1 MADEIKGFTID
12 LGLDTSDIDRGMAN
26 LKRKLQTTDAEMKK
40 NLSTFDKAEKSV
52 EKYETEIEGL
62 NKTLT
67 QQGRA
72 SEQAQKK
79 LDQLK
84 RAQESAND
92 KLEESARNAQKAKK
106 SYENLANSYD
116 KLNNELKEHKA
127 NVKSAQETQKQMQN
141 TVTALSAKMKNAK
154 GSVDSLQT
162 EFNELSKSGK
172 ASKQELIALGNQLAK
187 AKIQYSSLSK
197 SVDSA
202 KHDLNESKIATA
214 NAKNEL
220 QKFSDA
226 NKDAM
231 TSAKASMDVAKKEA
245 NAAEKSYA
253 SLNREV
259 GQLPAKLD
267 RAEKEV
273 YENALAYNVLQNRI
287 DEATD
292 EMREFHKEQTKF
304 FGMGPAFAAMGQRW
318 EEVNAKINKI
328 GNSFRNVG
336 YVVNGIGFGGL
347 ISNISTVI
355 PIAGS
360 AVSAIAGIGGA
371 ATAAAGGAIGLGGA
385 YGVALGAVT
394 AFSGQATTAL
404 KMLEDGQL
412 RITSQVKSYQSALS
426 GLQNQ
431 WKGLVQA
438 NQASIFNTMTN
449 GINIARIALTRLTPF
464 ITKTTNQIAQASAK
478 MRDWVK
484 SSQNANNA
492 FKLINNIGPPIF
504 QNLLNAAMK
513 VGDGI
518 THMFTQFGPLFTWTG
533 KGIESLA
540 NKFNAWANSTST
552 DKGIAQF
559 IQYTKTN
566 LPIVGQIFGNVFS
579 GIVSLFQA
587 FSGHSHDVLLGM
599 QGVTKSFKDWA
610 SNLQG
615 TEGFKNFIAYLNTNG
630 PKVWQLLKNIGNI
643 IVGLVKGMAPVGS
656 IMLSITTAIT
666 GFIAKGAT
674 ANNTM
679 GLMTGI
685 LTAVGGALAAI
696 LPMWGVYRTVMGG
709 VSIAT
714 GVARVAT
721 VVYRGVMSAAQ
732 TTALAYMYATKGL
745 TVAQMGQAV
754 KTKAAAVAQGIWN
767 GVVSTAKGIAN
778 GYRYAIA
785 ALTTSQTAQAI
796 KSKIATAATVVWTG
810 VTKAAAIATRGLGL
824 AIRFMTGP
832 IGLVITAIGALVAGI
847 IYLWKNNE
855 TFRNFVINAWN
866 AIKNTAIS
874 VFGFLKP
881 YLIGI
886 WNGIKTVSIAVWNA
900 LKTAA
905 IVTWNGIKFAIQH
918 PIQALKNTISFIW
931 NAIKIGAVLA
941 WTGIKTAV
949 MLIIKGWLTA
959 VKVYFGMWKAVIT
972 AVWNGI
978 KIVSIAI
985 WNGIKNGVMAIIRVW
1000 FALVKANFAMW
1011 KAIITATWNAIKTV
1025 SIAVWNAIK
1034 ISVLAIIRGLI
1045 ASAKVI
1051 IGGLKT
1057 FVVSAWNAIKTISIV
1072 TWNAIKNG
1080 VLASVRLLSTG
1091 VRKIFGTLRSWII
1104 STWTSIKNKVV
1115 ALAKLLYV
1123 GAKAAFNSLWNATKK
1138 TFTTLKNWAL
1148 NNWRALK
1155 NGIVKLAKAIYTGV
1169 KSAFNSLWSSTKNI
1183 FNKLKN
1189 WAINTW
1195 RSLKNSVV
1203 KLAKSLY
1210 SSVKNTFNNLWSST
1224 KNIFSKLKN
1233 WLVNTWRSIKNKVT
1247 DLAKSLWNGVRGTWN
1262 RMKSGTHN
1270 TMSKIASSTK
1280 ASWRG
1285 MKNSVVDMSK
1295 ALWSKVRGTF
1305 TNMRDGL
1312 KSIIGKIKSHIG
1324 GMVNSVKNGL
1334 NKLIEGVNWVAG
1346 KLDMDKL
1353 PKIKLSTGTESTH
1366 TQNYVTNGKLN
1377 RNTLATV
1384 GDKGPGNG
1392 PGGFRHETVIPPSGK
1407 AFITPSADTTIPLA
1421 KGTRIL
1427 NGAQTH
1433 AMLSSGMVPKF
1444 SIGTKLKDFAMNTFD
1459 SGKKAIKGGIDK
1471 VKDAGG
1477 TVKKTVKNTA
1487 AKGIAKGIEITEK
1500 AKDVGSAVIKG
1511 IGDVFDYIGHPGKL
1525 VNKIFEKVGF
1535 NFDFLKG
1542 AELPYMLMQG
1552 AYKKLKNGVKSLF
1565 DGWLND
1571 AGGGDGS
1578 SFTGYHINTGYYPNG
1593 GAPGYGFAGGH
1604 HYGIDFGTPYGTTIN
1619 STNDGNLK
1627 EIHNFGGGLVAR
1639 LLTGQFTL
1647 FFMHLSKI
1655 LKHGKV
1661 KAGEPIAKTGNSGNW
1676 TTGPHLHF
1684 QVEKGRHDTIT
1695 NANTVNPLKWLKGH
1709 AKSGGS
1715 APKAGIKWAPQIKQ
1729 ALRMNGLPTSSAYV
1743 NAWARQIDSESSG
1756 NPRAVQGGYVD
1767 ANTGGNEAK
1776 GLVQVARNTFNSMKF
1791 PGHGNVFN
1799 PLDNLL
1805 AGIHWAKVRY
1815 GKSGML
1821 SVIGHGHGYATGGL
1835 IKNAGW
1841 YNIAEGGYPEW
1852 VIPTDPNRRTDAMKL
1867 LALAAKDI
1875 QGDKTRGNKRPNNF
1889 SNVKTSTSQQDNS
1902 KLEQKLDALIGL
1914 MSQLVQSND
1923 SIARKD
1929 FNIDLDGQAIT
1940 RNVNREQRLDAMT
1953 KLMGGAT

>member
-62 NKTLT
+62 NKKLT
-67 QQGRA
+67 QQGRM

-79 LDQLK
+79 LDQL
-84 RAQESAND
+84 RRSQETMSD

-106 SYENLANSYD
+106 NYENLAKTYD
-116 KLNNELKEHKA
+116 GLNNELKEHKS
-127 NVKSAQETQKQMQN
+127 NVKSAQESQKQMQN
-141 TVTALSAKMKNAK
+141 TVTALSAKTKNAK
-154 GSVDSLQT
+154 SEFDKLSNKLEELENDSSATAGEISALT
-162 EFNELSKSGK
+162 FEVGEAEREYNNLS
-172 ASKQELIALGNQLAK
+172 N
-187 AKIQYSSLSK
+187 SL
-197 SVDSA
+197 DSA
-202 KHDLNESKIATA
+202 KRDLNESKIATSE
-214 NAKNEL
+214 AKEEL
-220 QKFSDA
+220 QKFSSA
-226 NKDAM
+226 NKEAM
-231 TSAKASMDVAKKEA
+231 ESAKTSMEVAKKEA
-245 NAAEKSYA
+245 NDAEKSYA

-259 GQLPAKLD
+259 SQLPSKLD
-267 RAEKEV
+267 KAEKEV
-273 YENALAYNVLQNRI
+273 YENVLAYNVLQNRI

-566 LPIVGQIFGNVFS
+566 LPIVGQVFGNVFS

-587 FSGHSHDVLLGM
+587 FSGHSHDVLVGM
-599 QGVTKSFKDWA
+599 QGVTKSFKDWG

-696 LPMWGVYRTVMGG
+696 LPMWGVYRTVVGG
-709 VSIAT
+709 ASLVTGAYNAIVNVTKTSMAIWTGVTRALALSHILNARNTSLATIMTGKYSIAT
-714 GVARVAT
+714 
-721 VVYRGVMSAAQ
+721 
-732 TTALAYMYATKGL
+732 K
-745 TVAQMGQAV
+745 
-754 KTKAAAVAQGIWN
+754 
-767 GVVSTAKGIAN
+767 
-778 GYRYAIA
+778 IA
-785 ALTTSQTAQAI
+785 ALT
-796 KSKIATAATVVWTG
+796 
-810 VTKAAAIATRGLGL
+810 TRGLGL
-824 AIRFMTGP
+824 AIKFMTGP

-855 TFRNFVINAWN
+855 TFRNFVIKAWTG
-866 AIKNTAIS
+866 IKNTAIA

-881 YLIGI
+881 YIINI
-886 WNGIKTVSIAVWNA
+886 WNAIKNASIAVWNG

-905 IVTWNGIKFAIQH
+905 SATWNAIKFAVQH
-918 PIQALKNTISFIW
+918 PIQALKNIIT
-931 NAIKIGAVLA
+931 AI
-941 WTGIKTAV
+941 WTGIKTASITIWNAIKNGV
-949 MLIIKGWLTA
+949 MAILRGWLTV
-959 VKVYFGMWKAVIT
+959 VKIYFNTWKVIIT
-972 AVWNGI
+972 AVWNAI
-978 KIVSIAI
+978 KTVSIKV
-985 WNGIKNGVMAIIRVW
+985 WNGIKNGVMAIIRGW
-1000 FALVKANFAMW
+1000 ITLMRASFTALKSFFSGIWNF
-1011 KAIITATWNAIKTV
+1011 IK
-1025 SIAVWNAIK
+1025 N
-1034 ISVLAIIRGLI
+1034 ISV
-1045 ASAKVI
+1045 K
-1051 IGGLKT
+1051 
-1057 FVVSAWNAIKTISIV
+1057 

-1080 VLASVRLLSTG
+1080 VLSAVKALNTG
-1091 VRKIFGTLRSWII
+1091 VRKII
-1104 STWTSIKNKVV
+1104 STLKSWMVNAWNFIKNKVV
-1115 ALAKLLYV
+1115 TLAKGLYTSV
-1123 GAKAAFNSLWNATKK
+1123 KNAFNSLWNATKK
-1138 TFTTLKNWAL
+1138 IFTTLKNWAIKI
-1148 NNWRALK
+1148 WTTLK
-1155 NGIVKLAKAIYTGV
+1155 NKVVALAKSLYTNV
-1169 KSAFNSLWSSTKNI
+1169 KKAFTNLWNSTKSI

-1189 WAINTW
+1189 WVIKLWT
-1195 RSLKNSVV
+1195 SLKNKIVSV
-1203 KLAKSLY
+1203 AKSLY
-1210 SSVKNTFNNLWSST
+1210 NSVKSRWNALWNTT
-1224 KNIFSKLKN
+1224 KSIFSKLKN
-1233 WLVNTWRSIKNKVT
+1233 WAIKTWNGLKNKIISIV
-1247 DLAKSLWNGVRGTWN
+1247 KSLWNGVKNRWNALWNGT
-1262 RMKSGTHN
+1262 KSIFNKVKNFMTN
-1270 TMSKIASSTK
+1270 TWTKIKS
-1280 ASWRG
+1280 
-1285 MKNSVVDMSK
+1285 SVVNIVKS
-1295 ALWSKVRGTF
+1295 LWSKVKGTF

-1312 KSIIGKIKSHIG
+1312 KSIIGKIKGHIT
-1324 GMVNSVKNGL
+1324 GMVKAVKEGL
-1334 NKLIEGVNWVAG
+1334 NKLIGGVNWVAG
-1346 KLDMDKL
+1346 KIGMDKI
-1353 PKIKLSTGTESTH
+1353 PEIKLHTGTESTH

-1377 RNTLATV
+1377 RDTFATV
-1384 GDKGPGNG
+1384 GDKGKGNG
-1392 PGGFRHETVIPPSGK
+1392 PGGFRHEMIRYPNGK
-1407 AFITPSADTTIPLA
+1407 TAITPNRDTTAFLP
-1421 KGTRIL
+1421 KGSTVY

-1433 AMLSSGMVPKF
+1433 AMLSSQPRFNLGTLPKF
-1444 SIGTKLKDFAMNTFD
+1444 SIGSMWKNTK
-1459 SGKKAIKGGIDK
+1459 KKAGQIINGVGDK
-1471 VKDAGG
+1471 ANGVKHKAMTMGDKALD
-1477 TVKKTVKNTA
+1477 T
-1487 AKGIAKGIEITEK
+1487 AKGIAKGTFK
-1500 AKDVGSAVIKG
+1500 A
-1511 IGDVFDYIGHPGKL
+1511 IGDVFDYVSNPGKL
-1525 VNKIFEKVGF
+1525 VDKVLSAAGV
-1535 NFDFLKG
+1535 DFSFVKG
-1542 AELPYMLMQG
+1542 DILGGLMK
-1552 AYKKLKNGVKSLF
+1552 AMYKKLKNGIKNLF
-1565 DGWLND
+1565 DGWLEE
-1571 AGGGDGS
+1571 GGGADLS
-1578 SFTGYHINTGYYPNG
+1578 SFDKYPITTPYSPN
-1593 GAPGYGFAGGH
+1593 ARVPGYPFGNGR
-1604 HYGIDFGTPYGTTIN
+1604 HYGIDYGTPSGTTIKAPT
-1619 STNDGNLK
+1619 SGTVSRKHDY
-1627 EIHNFGGGLVAR
+1627 GGGLVAR
-1639 LLTGQFTL
+1639 LVNGKFTQWFL
-1647 FFMHLSKI
+1647 HLSDI
-1655 LKHGKV
+1655 LKTGKV
-1661 KAGEPIAKTGNSGNW
+1661 KQGEPFAKTGNSGHW
-1676 TTGPHLHF
+1676 TTGAHLHY
-1684 QVEKGRHDTIT
+1684 QVEKGINDYIT
-1695 NANTVNPLKWLKGH
+1695 NRNTIDPKKFASMGGG
-1709 AKSGGS
+1709 KSGGS
-1715 APKAGIKWAPQIKQ
+1715 KSANKWKPEIIKALKA
-1729 ALRMNGLPTSSAYV
+1729 NGLPTTPAYV
-1743 NAWARQIDSESSG
+1743 NAWIRQVQSESRG
-1756 NPRAVQGGYVD
+1756 NAGAIQSASLHD
-1767 ANTGGNEAK
+1767 GNEGANRAR
-1776 GLVQVARNTFNSMKF
+1776 GLLQVIPPTFAANKL
-1791 PGHGNVFN
+1791 PGHGNIMN
-1799 PLDNLL
+1799 GLDN
-1805 AGIHWAKVRY
+1805 AMAAINYAKKRY
-1815 GKSGML
+1815 GRTGML
-1821 SVIGHGHGYATGGL
+1821 RVIGHGHGYATGGL

-1841 YNIAEGGYPEW
+1841 YNLAEGGYPEW

-1875 QGDKTRGNKRPNNF
+1875 QGSKSKGNKRPSAFSSKNVPTNNNDTELLLKMIEGQQQQISLLMQLAR
-1889 SNVKTSTSQQDNS
+1889 SNQD
-1902 KLEQKLDALIGL
+1902 
-1914 MSQLVQSND
+1914 
-1923 SIARKD
+1923 IADKD
-1929 FNIDLDGQAIT
+1929 FNTYLDGKTLNKNNNKQQALKVAT
-1940 RNVNREQRLDAMT
+1940 SM
-1953 KLMGGAT
+1953 MGR

>member
-106 SYENLANSYD
+106 SYETLANSYD

-154 GSVDSLQT
+154 SSVDSLQT

-214 NAKNEL
+214 NAKTEL

-231 TSAKASMDVAKKEA
+231 TSAKASMDVAKKES

-587 FSGHSHDVLLGM
+587 FSGHSHDVLVGM
-599 QGVTKSFKDWA
+599 QGVTKSFRDWA

-696 LPMWGVYRTVMGG
+696 LPMWGVYKTVVGG
-709 VSIAT
+709 ASLVTGAYNAIVNVTKTSMAIWTGVTRALALAHILNARNTSLATIMTGKYSIAT
-714 GVARVAT
+714 
-721 VVYRGVMSAAQ
+721 
-732 TTALAYMYATKGL
+732 K
-745 TVAQMGQAV
+745 
-754 KTKAAAVAQGIWN
+754 
-767 GVVSTAKGIAN
+767 
-778 GYRYAIA
+778 IA
-785 ALTTSQTAQAI
+785 ALT
-796 KSKIATAATVVWTG
+796 
-810 VTKAAAIATRGLGL
+810 TRGLGL

-832 IGLVITAIGALVAGI
+832 VGIVITVIGALTAGI
-847 IYLWKNNE
+847 ITLWKNNE

-866 AIKNTAIS
+866 SIKNTAIA

-881 YLIGI
+881 YIIGI
-886 WNGIKTVSIAVWNA
+886 WTAIKSASIVIWNA
-900 LKTAA
+900 LKAA
-905 IVTWNGIKFAIQH
+905 AQVTWNAIKYAIQH
-918 PIQALKNTISFIW
+918 PIQALKNIILAIW
-931 NAIKIGAVLA
+931 NAIKTNSLRTWNLIK
-941 WTGIKTAV
+941 TGIIVIA
-949 MLIIKGWLTA
+949 
-959 VKVYFGMWKAVIT
+959 KALV
-972 AVWNGI
+972 NGI
-978 KIVSIAI
+978 RNIFNGLKAFFSVL
-985 WNGIKNGVMAIIRVW
+985 WNFIKNTSLR
-1000 FALVKANFAMW
+1000 
-1011 KAIITATWNAIKTV
+1011 TWNAIKTGV
-1025 SIAVWNAIK
+1025 LKSIRSLVTGAK
-1034 ISVLAIIRGLI
+1034 AIINT
-1045 ASAKVI
+1045 
-1051 IGGLKT
+1051 LKR
-1057 FVVSAWNAIKTISIV
+1057 FIVSAWNFIKNSSLK
-1072 TWNAIKNG
+1072 TWNLIKKGVINAIRGLSSG
-1080 VLASVRLLSTG
+1080 VK
-1091 VRKIFGTLRSWII
+1091 KIINALKTWIVKA
-1104 STWTSIKNKVV
+1104 WTYIKNKVISLV
-1115 ALAKLLYV
+1115 KGLSSGVKKV
-1123 GAKAAFNSLWNATKK
+1123 FNSLYK
-1138 TFTTLKNWAL
+1138 FS
-1148 NNWRALK
+1148 R
-1155 NGIVKLAKAIYTGV
+1155 
-1169 KSAFNSLWSSTKNI
+1169 SI

-1189 WAINTW
+1189 FMSNVWKNIKNTTIRFAKALWSGVKSVWNALSRGTRSIFNKVKNFMSNVW
-1195 RSLKNSVV
+1195 RNIKNATVRY
-1203 KLAKSLY
+1203 AKSLWTG
-1210 SSVKNTFNNLWSST
+1210 VRNTFNSLYRGT
-1224 KNIFSKLKN
+1224 RNIFNRVKSFMS
-1233 WLVNTWRSIKNKVT
+1233 NTWRSIKNTTVNM
-1247 DLAKSLWNGVRGTWN
+1247 AKGLWNSVRRTFN
-1262 RMKSGTHN
+1262 N
-1270 TMSKIASSTK
+1270 MSS
-1280 ASWRG
+1280 
-1285 MKNSVVDMSK
+1285 
-1295 ALWSKVRGTF
+1295 
-1305 TNMRDGL
+1305 GL
-1312 KSIIGKIKSHIG
+1312 KNIIGRIKGHIT
-1324 GMVNSVKNGL
+1324 GMVNAVKSGL
-1334 NKLIEGVNWVAG
+1334 NKLIGGVNWVAG
-1346 KLDMDKL
+1346 KLDMPKL
-1353 PKIKLSTGTESTH
+1353 PKIKFSTGTESTH
-1366 TQNYVTNGKLN
+1366 TQSYITKGKLN

-1407 AFITPSADTTIPLA
+1407 AFITPATDTTIPLA

-1433 AMLSSGMVPKF
+1433 SLLNKPQFNSGTIPKF
-1444 SIGTKLKDFAMNTFD
+1444 SLGTTFANLLGG
-1459 SGKKAIKGGIDK
+1459 GKKPKKHKKDDDLVGDVAQKTKDGVKTMTGKVVEGG
-1471 VKDAGG
+1471 
-1477 TVKKTVKNTA
+1477 
-1487 AKGIAKGIEITEK
+1487 K
-1500 AKDVGSAVIKG
+1500 AVVGSALNTAKKG
-1511 IGDVFDYIGHPGKL
+1511 KDWLSDKIGDVLDWIEKPKKL
-1525 VNKIFEKVGF
+1525 LEKVFEGF
-1535 NFDFLKG
+1535 GINMASFGIPKG
-1542 AELPYMLMQG
+1542 AELPFNLMKG
-1552 AYKKLKNGVKSLF
+1552 MFKKLKEGAINKVKDWF
-1565 DGWLND
+1565 EE
-1571 AGGGDGS
+1571 AGGGDGGYIDLS
-1578 SFTGYHINTGYYPNG
+1578 KGVNFGFAPTAAAARAAGYPFARPHYGLDINYKHDKVYSTMGGTATAARGWNGGFGNFVTVTSGALKSIYGHLHKLAFTGTKKVKPGTFLGISGGDPREDGQGAGSSTGLHLHYEMQRNGRPFDPTSWLKKNNG
-1593 GAPGYGFAGGH
+1593 GG
-1604 HYGIDFGTPYGTTIN
+1604 
-1619 STNDGNLK
+1619 
-1627 EIHNFGGGLVAR
+1627 
-1639 LLTGQFTL
+1639 
-1647 FFMHLSKI
+1647 
-1655 LKHGKV
+1655 
-1661 KAGEPIAKTGNSGNW
+1661 
-1676 TTGPHLHF
+1676 
-1684 QVEKGRHDTIT
+1684 
-1695 NANTVNPLKWLKGH
+1695 
-1709 AKSGGS
+1709 KSGGS
-1715 APKAGIKWAPQIKQ
+1715 RAASKWRPEIIKALKA
-1729 ALRMNGLPTSSAYV
+1729 NGLPTSSNYV
-1743 NAWARQIDSESSG
+1743 NAWIRQVQSESGG
-1756 NPRAVQGGYVD
+1756 NAGAVQGNIGDINNRTGNLARGLLQVIPPTFA
-1767 ANTGGNEAK
+1767 ANK
-1776 GLVQVARNTFNSMKF
+1776 L
-1791 PGHGNVFN
+1791 PGHGNIMN
-1799 PLDNLL
+1799 GLDN
-1805 AGIHWAKVRY
+1805 AMAAINYAKKRY
-1815 GKSGML
+1815 GRTGML
-1821 SVIGHGHGYATGGL
+1821 QVIGHGHGYATGGL
-1835 IKNAGW
+1835 IKSAGW

-1875 QGDKTRGNKRPNNF
+1875 EGSKTSGNKRPSNF
-1889 SNVKTSTSQQDNS
+1889 SNRITSSS
-1902 KLEQKLDALIGL
+1902 
-1914 MSQLVQSND
+1914 SND
-1923 SIARKD
+1923 TEMLMKMIELQQQQINVLVDIARSNQTIADKD
-1929 FNIDLDGQAIT
+1929 FEPSIDQFTHERQVFNAIDKY
-1940 RNVNREQRLDAMT
+1940 NRQKQRKSRFKPGEVM
-1953 KLMGGAT
+1953 

>member
-106 SYENLANSYD
+106 SYETLANSYD

-154 GSVDSLQT
+154 SSVDSLQT

-214 NAKNEL
+214 NAKTEL

-231 TSAKASMDVAKKEA
+231 TSAKASMDVAKKES

-587 FSGHSHDVLLGM
+587 FSGHSHDVLVGM
-599 QGVTKSFKDWA
+599 QGVTKSFRDWA

-696 LPMWGVYRTVMGG
+696 LPMWGVYKTVVGG
-709 VSIAT
+709 ASLVTGAYNAIVNVTKTSMAIWTGVTRALALAHILNARNTSLATIMTGKYSIAT
-714 GVARVAT
+714 
-721 VVYRGVMSAAQ
+721 
-732 TTALAYMYATKGL
+732 K
-745 TVAQMGQAV
+745 
-754 KTKAAAVAQGIWN
+754 
-767 GVVSTAKGIAN
+767 
-778 GYRYAIA
+778 IA
-785 ALTTSQTAQAI
+785 ALT
-796 KSKIATAATVVWTG
+796 
-810 VTKAAAIATRGLGL
+810 TRGLGL

-1034 ISVLAIIRGLI
+1034 IGVLAIIRGLI

-1057 FVVSAWNAIKTISIV
+1057 FVVSAWNAIKTISIA

-1080 VLASVRLLSTG
+1080 VLAAVRLLSTG
-1091 VRKIFGTLRSWII
+1091 VRKIFGVLKSWIV
-1104 STWTSIKNKVV
+1104 STWTYIKNRVV
-1115 ALAKLLYV
+1115 ALAKLLYTGV
-1123 GAKAAFNSLWNATKK
+1123 RTAFNSLWNATKK
-1138 TFTTLKNWAL
+1138 IFTTLKNWAL

-1169 KSAFNSLWSSTKNI
+1169 KNAFNSLWSSTKNI

-1247 DLAKSLWNGVRGTWN
+1247 DLAKSLWNGVKNTWSK
-1262 RMKSGTHN
+1262 MKSGTHN
-1270 TMSKIASSTK
+1270 TMSKISSSTK

-1285 MKNSVVDMSK
+1285 MKNSVVDISK

-1334 NKLIEGVNWVAG
+1334 NKLIDGVNWVAG
-1346 KLDMDKL
+1346 KLGMKDL
-1353 PKIKLSTGTESTH
+1353 PKIKLHTGTESTH

-1377 RNTLATV
+1377 RGTIATV
-1384 GDKGPGNG
+1384 GDKGKGNG
-1392 PGGFRHETVIPPSGK
+1392 PGGFRHEMIRYPNGK
-1407 AFITPSADTTIPLA
+1407 TAITPNRDTTTFLP
-1421 KGTRIL
+1421 KGSTVY

-1433 AMLSSGMVPKF
+1433 AMLTGQPQFHNGTIPRFAS
-1444 SIGTKLKDFAMNTFD
+1444 GTKKNMIAAVGEQAGKLFNGAKKLNHKALDNIGEKANEAKEWGSDKLSQIKDAVGKGASWLKDKVGDLAD
-1459 SGKKAIKGGIDK
+1459 WLGK
-1471 VKDAGG
+1471 
-1477 TVKKTVKNTA
+1477 
-1487 AKGIAKGIEITEK
+1487 
-1500 AKDVGSAVIKG
+1500 
-1511 IGDVFDYIGHPGKL
+1511 PGKL
-1525 VNKIFEKVGF
+1525 LNKVLEAFGVNMDVFGIGK
-1535 NFDFLKG
+1535 N
-1542 AELPYMLMQG
+1542 AELPYNMMK
-1552 AYKKLKNGVKSLF
+1552 AMFKKLKEAAKNLI
-1565 DGWLND
+1565 DGWLED
-1571 AGGGDGS
+1571 EFSGGGGYNPYTKAPFQWVRGWS
-1578 SFTGYHINTGYYPNG
+1578 SGGHAGIDY
-1593 GAPGYGFAGGH
+1593 GAPT
-1604 HYGIDFGTPYGTTIN
+1604 GTPIPSPIDGKVIKSWQSPWGGGNETQVY
-1619 STNDGNLK
+1619 DGNK
-1627 EIHNFGGGLVAR
+1627 YTHI
-1639 LLTGQFTL
+1639 
-1647 FFMHLSKI
+1647 FMHQSRRGVSAGDKVHQGEI
-1655 LKHGKV
+1655 LGKV
-1661 KAGEPIAKTGNSGNW
+1661 GSTGNSS
-1676 TTGPHLHF
+1676 GPHLHW
-1684 QVEKGRHDTIT
+1684 QVNKGKGYLNNHPDSID
-1695 NANTVNPLKWLKGH
+1695 PLKWVKE
-1709 AKSGGS
+1709 A
-1715 APKAGIKWAPQIKQ
+1715 AKAGGGGVNKSAAAWKPDIRRAAKQI
-1729 ALRMNGLPTSSAYV
+1729 GVHVSAGDV
-1743 NAWARQIDSESSG
+1743 NDVARLIQTESSG
-1756 NPRAVQGGYVD
+1756 NAGVTQQIQDV
-1767 ANTGGNEAK
+1767 NSGGNEAQ
-1776 GLVQVARNTFNSMKF
+1776 GLLQYT
-1791 PGHGNVFN
+1791 PGSFSSYAIRGHKNIKNGY
-1799 PLDNLL
+1799 DQLL
-1805 AGIHWAKVRY
+1805 AFFNNTDWRANLSYWKRRMA
-1815 GKSGML
+1815 SGL
-1821 SVIGHGHGYATGGL
+1821 TGWGPTGSRKKYATGGL

-1875 QGDKTRGNKRPNNF
+1875 EGSKTSGNKRPSAF
-1889 SNVKTSTSQQDNS
+1889 SSRNVSDNENDTELLLKMIEGQQQQIS
-1902 KLEQKLDALIGL
+1902 LL
-1914 MSQLVQSND
+1914 MQLARSNQD
-1923 SIARKD
+1923 IAEKD
-1929 FNIDLDGQAIT
+1929 FNTYLDGRALNKSNNEQQALNYAT
-1940 RNVNREQRLDAMT
+1940 RM
-1953 KLMGGAT
+1953 MGR